1 MQSCEIGTTY
11 LFAVQMMGCDQDFR
25 RMKKELPISFA
36 KRLENKTGR
45 YLTFQQFDMNKF
57 LKKRSGKRC

>member
-1 MQSCEIGTTY
+1 
-11 LFAVQMMGCDQDFR
+11 MMGCDQDFR

-36 KRLENKTGR
+36 KRLENRTER